1 MSLLRSLFGASTE
14 EVWRE
19 LAVQVGG
26 DLVDGGFWKSD
37 KVIARVKE
45 WTLTLDL
52 YTVST
57 GKSHVTYT
65 RLRAPYVNSDGFRFT
80 IYRKSIFSGLGKM
93 LGMQDLEMGDP
104 SFDEAFILQGNNP
117 EKVRALFSHEPL
129 RQLISAQP
137 RFSMTVR
144 DDEGWFATQFPEGVD
159 ELCFQVPEIVRD
171 VQRLRDLFTI
181 FGLTL
186 HLLCHLGS
194 AYEDDPRLQL

>member
-1 MSLLRSLFGASTE
+1 MSLLRSLFGASTD

-19 LAVQVGG
+19 LATQVGG
-26 DLVDGGFWKSD
+26 DLVDGGFWKTD
-37 KVIARVKE
+37 KVVARVKE
-45 WTLTLDL
+45 WTITLDL

-104 SFDEAFILQGNNP
+104 AFDEAFILQGNNP

-129 RQLISAQP
+129 RQLIAAQP

-144 DDEGWFATQFPEGVD
+144 DDEGWFAAQFPEGVD
-159 ELCFQVPEIVRD
+159 ELCFQVPEIIRD